1 MERMLPSSTSSFA
14 LGRSLEV
21 CPTVFAEVGLAYPYP
36 QELEE
41 CLASHGL
48 GGKLGTAFLG
58 GKAAPLYCS
67 LRERSAFSD

>member
-1 MERMLPSSTSSFA
+1 MERMLPSSTTSFA
-14 LGRSLEV
+14 LGRSPEV

-48 GGKLGTAFLG
+48 GGK
-58 GKAAPLYCS
+58 AALLYCS
-67 LRERSAFSD
+67 LRERLAFSD